1 MNALS
6 QYLSLFEAN
15 RTAFE
20 SVTSPAVNEL
30 RLEAFRMLS
39 EATLSG
45 KDATSLEAMIA
56 PDRGI
61 NVNRI
66 AMPVEI
72 AASFK
77 CAVPHMSTLLGLI
90 IGDSFHATTSL
101 DRQLPDGVTFMSLA
115 RASREHPERLTQFG
129 EIAPADKAEVAL
141 NNMMW
146 QDGALIHI
154 ARGTKVDRPLQL
166 VKIFS
171 GANMPM
177 MAFRRLLIVVE
188 EGASLQL
195 LSCDHTQD
203 RGEYFSDEIVE
214 ISLADN
220 ASLELCDIEESSL
233 TTSRYSSVWTRLGHN
248 AKINHTTVTLSC
260 GATRNNI
267 NVDIVNPGARSRLA
281 GMAIVDKNMR
291 IDNRTSINH
300 LSEHGTS
307 DQLFKYV
314 LDDEARGKFEGCI
327 TVAPGAK
334 FTEAY
339 QTNRNILASKNAR
352 MNSNPWLEIYND
364 DVKCSHGASTG
375 QLDPDALF
383 YMEQRGIPQPEAKVM
398 LMQAFMVDII
408 DAVGIDGLRD
418 RLRHLV
424 ETRFSGADDR
434 SCDACQSH
442 CRQ

>member
-15 RTAFE
+15 RTAFG
-20 SVTSPAVNEL
+20 SLTSPAVNAL

-39 EATLSG
+39 EATLSE

-115 RASREHPERLTQFG
+115 RASREHPELLTQFG
-129 EIAPADKAEVAL
+129 KIAPADKAEVAL

-188 EGASLQL
+188 EDASLQL

-214 ISLADN
+214 
-220 ASLELCDIEESSL
+220 LCDIEESSL
-233 TTSRYSSVWTRLGHN
+233 TTSRYSSVWTRLGHD
-248 AKINHTTVTLSC
+248 AQINHTTVTLTC
-260 GATRNNI
+260 GTTRNNV

-281 GMAIVDKNMR
+281 GMAIVDKKMR
-291 IDNRTSINH
+291 IDNRTSVNH

-307 DQLFKYV
+307 DQMFKYV
-314 LDDEARGKFEGCI
+314 LDDDARGKFEGCI

-383 YMEQRGIPQPEAKVM
+383 YMEQRGIPQAEAKVM

>member
-45 KDATSLEAMIA
+45 KDATSLETMIA

-77 CAVPHMSTLLGLI
+77 CAVPHMSTLLGFI

-115 RASREHPERLTQFG
+115 RASREHPELLTQFG
-129 EIAPADKAEVAL
+129 KIAPADKAEVAL

-177 MAFRRLLIVVE
+177 IAFRRLLIVVE
-188 EGASLQL
+188 EDASLQL

-220 ASLELCDIEESSL
+220 ARLELCDIEESSL
-233 TTSRYSSVWTRLGHN
+233 TTSRYSSVWTRLGHD
-248 AKINHTTVTLSC
+248 AQINHTTVTLTC
-260 GATRNNI
+260 GTTRNNV

-291 IDNRTSINH
+291 IDNRTSVNH

-307 DQLFKYV
+307 DQMFKYV

-408 DAVGIDGLRD
+408 DAVGINGLRD